1 MSERY
6 QDIID
11 LPHHVSPKRQAMSL
25 SDRAAQFAPFSALT
39 GYDDVIIE
47 TGRLTDCEIDQ
58 IDDMRELLDLKQR
71 YLAEIIES
79 TPEITVTFFVDDT
92 RKSGGAYRTVTGC
105 LKRIEE
111 HERVLL
117 FTDGNRIPMDRIL
130 RIDSPILGDME
141 LFE

>member
-6 QDIID
+6 RDIID
-11 LPHHVSPKRQAMSL
+11 LPHHTSPKRQSMSL

-39 GYDDVIIE
+39 GYDDVITE
-47 TGRLTDCEIDQ
+47 TGRLTDCEIEQ

-79 TPEITVTFFVDDT
+79 TPEITVIFFVDD
-92 RKSGGAYRTVTGC
+92 RKKSGGAYRTVTGS

-111 HERVLL
+111 QERYLL
-117 FTDGNRIPMDRIL
+117 FTNGTKIPMDRIL
-130 RIDSPILGDME
+130 RIESPILGDMG